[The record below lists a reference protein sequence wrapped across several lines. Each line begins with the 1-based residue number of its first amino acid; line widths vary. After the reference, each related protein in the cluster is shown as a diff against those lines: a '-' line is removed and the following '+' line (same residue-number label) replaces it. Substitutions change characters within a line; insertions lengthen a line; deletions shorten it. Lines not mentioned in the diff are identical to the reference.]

1 MKPVLADPR
10 SPIPVQFASGTAE
23 EHDFYQARVRLFMGC
38 IFLIS
43 GSFYLIDVAFSAPA
57 LGVDIAV
64 LWAPKLFHL
73 AATILAGTIWL
84 VLRPPRSMAFLNRLD
99 AGATI
104 VLSTAYGLMAVA
116 GLDADR
122 LAPLMNLEPWRAT
135 TDPLMAC
142 SYVVVVRALIVPS
155 RPGRT
160 VWISLLAMLPI
171 VMIGPYVLERATG
184 ELEVRFATM
193 DLAMWS
199 GAAIVVSAIASRVI
213 YGLRAEVA
221 KIRRLGQYTLEE
233 KIGEGGMGI
242 VYRASPAML
251 RRPTAIK
258 LLRPD
263 QLGGEGLQRFEREV
277 QLTASLTHPNTVAIF
292 DYGRTPDGIFYY
304 AMEYLDGINLQ
315 RLVTDDGPQP
325 PGRVIH
331 LLVQVCGSLAE
342 AHGVGLIHRDIK
354 PGNILL
360 VERGG
365 VPDVVKVVDF
375 GLAKRIGP
383 ADTAVTEFVTTTS
396 AIQGTPL
403 YMPPEA
409 LRSEATLDARSDLYA
424 LGAVGYFLLTGAPVF
439 QAGTVV
445 EVFAHHLNTVPQPP
459 SRHAPH
465 PVPAALDD
473 MILRCLAKDPADR
486 PADALT
492 LRRELSQCPCDRPWT
507 TEQAEAWWRGFRARR
522 GAAARV
528 GTGRL
533 APSAA
538 DIAVVR
544 NQPRPAGTGT

>member
-1 MKPVLADPR
+1 
-10 SPIPVQFASGTAE
+10 VQFASGTAE
-23 EHDFYQARVRLFMGC
+23 EHDFYQGRVRLFMGC

-43 GSFYLIDVAFSAPA
+43 GTFYLIDVAFSAPA
-57 LGVDIAV
+57 LGVDIAI

-73 AATILAGTIWL
+73 AATILAGMIWL
-84 VLRPPRSMAFLNRLD
+84 VLRRPRSMTFLNRLD

-116 GLDADR
+116 GLDVDR
-122 LAPLMNLEPWRAT
+122 LAPWMNLEAWRAT

-142 SYVVVVRALIVPS
+142 SYVVVVRALVVPS

-171 VMIGPYVLERATG
+171 VMIGPYVLERANG
-184 ELEVRFATM
+184 GLEVRFATM

-263 QLGGEGLQRFEREV
+263 QLGGESLQRFEREV

-292 DYGRTPDGIFYY
+292 DYGRTPDGVFYY
-304 AMEYLDGINLQ
+304 AMEYLDGISLQ
-315 RLVTDDGPQP
+315 RLVIDHGSQQP
-325 PGRVIH
+325 ARVIH

-354 PGNILL
+354 PANILL

-375 GLAKRIGP
+375 GLAKRIRP
-383 ADTAVTEFVTTTS
+383 ADTVETEFVTTTS
-396 AIQGTPL
+396 VIQGTPL
-403 YMPPEA
+403 YVPPEA
-409 LRSEATLDARSDLYA
+409 LRSEPTLDARSDLYA

-439 QAGTVV
+439 QARTVV
-445 EVFAHHLNTVPQPP
+445 EVFAHHLHTVPDPP

-473 MILRCLAKDPADR
+473 IILRCLAKDPADR

-492 LRRELSQCPCDRPWT
+492 LQRELSQCPCDPPWT
-507 TEQAEAWWRGFRARR
+507 TEQAAAWWKAFRARR
-522 GAAARV
+522 GAEAGVR
-528 GTGRL
+528 TDRP
-533 APSAA
+533 APSAV
-538 DIAVVR
+538 DVAVVR
-544 NQPRPAGTGT
+544 NQPRPAGTAS